1 MAAASSLNGPNP
13 HNGSFGGM
21 ALTPEQARLI
31 LIAMPWEATVS
42 YGTGT
47 SRGPQA
53 ILDASPKMDFHNELF
68 PDFWKKAGLAFLPPA
83 KEWQAEND
91 RIRPL
96 AARAIAAQE
105 GALQVPPQELA
116 GLLDKVN
123 TSCTAMTA
131 HVEHEAARWLAAGK
145 VVGVVGG
152 DHSCPLG
159 LIRALA
165 KNHTN
170 MGILHIDAH
179 ADLREDFEG
188 FPYSHASV
196 MFNALKEPA
205 VTRLIQ
211 VGIRDFCE
219 EEVQRATES
228 TGRVRMFTASAL
240 HRRAATGKTWQEQV
254 RDIIADLPQVVYIS
268 FDIDGLDPLLC
279 PHTGTPVPGGLAFE
293 DAMYLI
299 EQVALSGR
307 TIAGFDVCEVAPGP
321 DGSEWGA
328 NVGARVIYRL
338 ACATAAS
345 QKWLTP
351 AALE

>member
-21 ALTPEQARLI
+21 ALKPEQARLI

-68 PDFWKKAGLAFLPPA
+68 PDFWKKAGLTFLPPA

-105 GALQVPPQELA
+105 GALQLPPQDLA
-116 GLLDKVN
+116 SLLDKVN

-131 HVEHEAARWLAAGK
+131 YVEHEAARWLAAGK

-165 KNHTN
+165 KKHAN

-179 ADLREDFEG
+179 ADLREVFEG

-205 VTRLIQ
+205 DPGGHPRFLLRGGAARHRVHGPRAH
-211 VGIRDFCE
+211 VHR
-219 EEVQRATES
+219 VRATPPRR
-228 TGRVRMFTASAL
+228 GGQDVAGAGARH
-240 HRRAATGKTWQEQV
+240 HRRSAA
-254 RDIIADLPQVVYIS
+254 
-268 FDIDGLDPLLC
+268 
-279 PHTGTPVPGGLAFE
+279 GGVHQL
-293 DAMYLI
+293 
-299 EQVALSGR
+299 
-307 TIAGFDVCEVAPGP
+307 
-321 DGSEWGA
+321 
-328 NVGARVIYRL
+328 
-338 ACATAAS
+338 
-345 QKWLTP
+345 
-351 AALE
+351 